1 MTPGSF
7 AQANGG
13 DLRSAREHF
22 RSFARPVTTTLPALA
37 MTVAGAIGAARITLQ
52 FNISR
57 DIGAREP
64 RATYRQP
71 QCHPHREKGSSYY
84 PFYRCSLSA
93 QRLVY
98 PAPSISC
105 SLSARIVS

>member
-13 DLRSAREHF
+13 DLRSAHEHL
-22 RSFARPVTTTLPALA
+22 RSFARPVTTTLLALA
-37 MTVAGAIGAARITLQ
+37 IITVAGAIGAARITLQ

-71 QCHPHREKGSSYY
+71 QCRPHREKG
-84 PFYRCSLSA
+84 
-93 QRLVY
+93 
-98 PAPSISC
+98 
-105 SLSARIVS
+105 